1 MKKLIEDFLKSKTI
15 RLAILICALIGVGL
29 YADGH
34 VKQDID
40 MMRRVVFL
48 EEGLLKQVKYIH
60 DLEIQSSHLNQ
71 EINKL
76 RKYEEK
82 ANSSDA
88 IALNIISSA
97 VHARVLWEMIK
108 SPKKMTTHSCIA
120 VQKKLNSL
128 QKVLSGFYKNK
139 KFNQAEREYLY
150 KVISLEKQYFL
161 KLCSR

>member
-1 MKKLIEDFLKSKTI
+1 MKKALEEFLKSKTI
-15 RLAILICALIGVGL
+15 RLAILVCTLIGVGF

-48 EEGLLKQVKYIH
+48 EEGLLQQVKYIH
-60 DLEIQSSHLNQ
+60 DLEIQSSDLSQ

-88 IALNIISSA
+88 IALNIISAA

-108 SPKKMTTHSCIA
+108 LPKKMSSHSCIA

-128 QKVLSGFYKNK
+128 QKVLSDFCKNK

>member
-1 MKKLIEDFLKSKTI
+1 MKKALEDFLKSKTI
-15 RLAILICALIGVGL
+15 RLAILVCALIGVGL

-60 DLEIQSSHLNQ
+60 DLEVQSSHLNE
-71 EINKL
+71 EIINL

-97 VHARVLWEMIK
+97 IHARVLWEMIK
-108 SPKKMTTHSCIA
+108 SPKKMTPLSCIA
-120 VQKKLNSL
+120 AQKKLNSL
-128 QKVLSGFYKNK
+128 RKGLSGFCKNK
-139 KFNQAEREYLY
+139 KSGEEIL
-150 KVISLEKQYFL
+150 L
-161 KLCSR
+161 KALF